1 MADKKIS
8 QLTAATTPLAGTEV
22 VPIVQS
28 SSTVKVPVDDLT
40 VKNLRSNATTGI
52 LQVAGPGAGTTR
64 VMTTPNANFTAAR
77 TDAAQT
83 FTGAQT
89 FSADATFNGVR
100 IGLGAGSV
108 ADNVVVGT
116 DASPFIT
123 TGPRNVSMGWRGGYG
138 LTSGSDNVSIGYT
151 AGYGVTT
158 GTQNTAVGADALQV
172 ASTTSQNT
180 AVGYR
185 ALFVT
190 TGAQSTAVGG
200 RALAAATA
208 GTNTALG
215 YQAGDTI
222 TTGTSNVYVGLNA
235 DASANNVTN
244 EIVVGPSI
252 TGKGSNTAFIGGT
265 SGAYNGKNVTTWE
278 TTSDERIKKNIVDN
292 HDGLD
297 IIKQIRVRSFEYR
310 KSEEITDLPA
320 HAAIDK
326 DGVQL
331 GVIAQELR
339 QVLPEC
345 VTENSTGTLSVSTD
359 PLVWHLINAVKELS
373 AKVEQLEARL
383 GEG

>member
-138 LTSGSDNVSIGYT
+138 LTSGSDNILIGYA
-151 AGYGVTT
+151 AGYAVTT
-158 GTQNTAVGADALQV
+158 GTQNTAVGADALQT

-208 GTNTALG
+208 GTNTAVG
-215 YQAGDTI
+215 YEAGDTI
-222 TTGTSNVYVGLNA
+222 TTGTGNVYVGFGA

-252 TGKGSNTAFIGGT
+252 AGKGSNTAFIGGT
-265 SGAYNGKNVTTWE
+265 SGAFNGKNVTTWE

-292 HDGLD
+292 HDGLG

-310 KSEEITDLPA
+310 KPEEITDLPA